1 VPLTKTKSI
10 RKRLQE
16 QGVRLLFTDPALK
29 YEPYRS
35 LAMSAIEPIDNYADT
50 TYYGPITVGTP
61 PQSFGVL
68 FDTGSANLWV
78 DSIYCN
84 TQACSKSL
92 TSTLHRP
99 NRRPNSH
106 TKFNPQSSS
115 TFTSTNQTFYLPYGA
130 GSLDGV
136 FGYDTVNVGGIVIT
150 NQEVGLSTNEPGQN
164 FVVAPFDGILGLSYP
179 SISAGG
185 ETPVMDNMMQQNL
198 LQADLF
204 AFYLTGNEQQG
215 SEVAFGGVDNSKYQG
230 QIYWTAVT
238 AETYWQI
245 AINGFQINNQATG
258 WCSQGCQA
266 IVDTGT
272 SQLTCPQQYL
282 GYLMQSIGAQADQYG
297 GYYVD
302 CSEVSNL
309 PTLSFTI
316 GGVNLP
322 LPPSAYISMKILFL
336 SNNVRRHNCKRL
348 YVNLCGRKKKK
359 KRKKKHC
366 SFLASQDNQYCEVA
380 ISSTY
385 LPSQNGQPLWILGDV
400 FLRQYYSVYDRANN
414 QVGFATAA

>member
-1 VPLTKTKSI
+1 MTSNVILIEYYTLESCHLLRTSVIADACGDQKMSDVQIFDPPHRVPLTKTKSI

-84 TQACSKSL
+84 TQAC
-92 TSTLHRP
+92 
-99 NRRPNSH
+99 NSH

-297 GYYVD
+297 G
-302 CSEVSNL
+302 VSNL

-322 LPPSAYISMKILFL
+322 LPPSAYISMV
-336 SNNVRRHNCKRL
+336 S
-348 YVNLCGRKKKK
+348 
-359 KRKKKHC
+359 
-366 SFLASQDNQYCEVA
+366 SVA